1 MDRGDAGNEVLVMV
15 ATMCGFFGR
24 LIKRYWLHLLVLIG
38 ACSYFLWMTAPDITW
53 VNTDC
58 DGTIYLNSANHAI
71 LSFAQGSPVYNML
84 NWMIVRIP
92 IGTEFWRLSAV
103 SSLAAGITALLLFI
117 IARRYTPSKVKA
129 LVAPLI
135 FCASGVVVS
144 QATILDSYSLTTM
157 LSVLAFYLHLK
168 DKIKSKYFVLALGLG
183 VHHLILFPLAYI
195 WLADVVKRHKTKQK
209 MFRPA
214 MFIPALGLL
223 FFVWVFLINRPPYNL
238 ISGESLRDYATY
250 FFGQGSLI
258 GGLAV
263 SSLNDVVRRAQ
274 DATLILSL
282 GFGLSTLMIFP
293 MVWKCFK
300 TKGVEALDNKILAL
314 LYISPII
321 YYVTDKDPQTY
332 VYTIMAFAFGS
343 LLAVQGIEWLTHRE
357 KEKPLLDQL
366 MDVVPTVLAS
376 GIIMSVA
383 KQFGLVKPLSKWGQW
398 KYKTKSNIRM
408 AFTRFFARLRRNYK
422 LQYAISIAI
431 GVVSIG
437 LMIFNTQVYD
447 IGKNLDPTLT
457 AAQYQTTVSEVPD
470 GDYIYTNICS
480 ITAQSFWIY
489 NQEGGDVN
497 VIPMGYR
504 RPSNESVE
512 VAQRAYDEGKLW
524 VVDKVFAPSG
534 RVLPA
539 QHKVTAETYV
549 SDFKNI
555 SATSNQTQPF
565 DSSAIETGWVNPVD
579 LITGKLIYTRW
590 STVASSNLTAGYL
603 VMWAFAGLY
612 SLDFTN
618 VIWGRKV
625 KNKTKLKLLN
635 IITVAVLVGF
645 LVLICVVSGMKMIWM
660 R

>member
-15 ATMCGFFGR
+15 ATICGFFGR

-612 SLDFTN
+612 SLDFTH